1 MCVYESEVLNSS
13 FVLLMRFS
21 AKNPRLRKYEKRYQQ
36 ALTKLHRTKYTKMKL
51 KRILFTFIILI
62 IISCH
67 EKTVDN
73 NYVEYVPQVFN
84 GNELVKVPKMLT
96 KKHQESVINVLKYYG
111 VEWKI
116 ENEKLLVLKNIDN
129 EILWNYT
136 SKANDSVWLS
146 EHRPK

>member
-1 MCVYESEVLNSS
+1 
-13 FVLLMRFS
+13 
-21 AKNPRLRKYEKRYQQ
+21 
-36 ALTKLHRTKYTKMKL
+36 MKL